1 MANAFFRVF
10 LSRVLPSKWIKG
22 KLWDR
27 WYRYFNRKVESE
39 SLRFMNFGLALYD
52 DETLDLQATDELER
66 TSIQLYDRVVS
77 ACDLT
82 GARVLEISCGRGG
95 GADYLVRYK
104 KPSHVTGLDRTPGA
118 VTFCRKTY
126 PSKELQFTCGDA
138 MILPFPDGTFDAVV
152 NVEASH
158 CYPDMPKFLSEAHRV
173 LKPGGRFLY
182 ADFRRDKLQ
191 ETWHQQLR
199 DSGLNIDDEED
210 ITRRVVDS
218 LFRTN
223 ERRTSLMRSIAPR
236 PLRRIFFLFAGT
248 KGSMMYRAFDLG
260 RAKYVRFCMRK
271 P

>member
-1 MANAFFRVF
+1 MASPFFGVF
-10 LSRVLPSKWIKG
+10 FSRVLPSKWIKG

-27 WYRYFNRKVESE
+27 WYRYFNRKVEHE

-52 DETLDLQATDELER
+52 HESLNLQATDELER

-77 ACDLT
+77 ACNLT
-82 GARVLEISCGRGG
+82 GTRVLEVSCGRGG

-104 KPSHVTGLDRTPGA
+104 KLAQVSGLDRTPNA
-118 VTFCRKTY
+118 VAFCRKVY
-126 PSKELQFTCGDA
+126 PADNLHFTCGDA
-138 MILPFPDGTFDAVV
+138 MSLPFPDDTFDAVV

-158 CYPDMPKFLSEAHRV
+158 CYPDMPKFLSEVRRV

-191 ETWHQQLR
+191 EAWHQQLQA
-199 DSGLNIDDEED
+199 SGLKIEVEED

-236 PLRRIFFLFAGT
+236 PLRRVFFLFAGT
-248 KGSMMYRAFDLG
+248 KGSMMYRAFDMG
-260 RAKYVRFCMRK
+260 RAKYIRFCMRK